1 MDLNNCKA
9 DFRAQKWAGQR

>member
-9 DFRAQKWAGQR
+9 DVVSATAT